1 MSLDF
6 IDAVNIP
13 KIQATFLKDV
23 YIIHKNQYKDCTH
36 IYILFYRIF
45 ARHCGVTV
53 ATKDVKQNS
62 YQQQKGHLVALER

>member
-1 MSLDF
+1 MKIVPTF
-6 IDAVNIP
+6 I
-13 KIQATFLKDV
+13 FLS
-23 YIIHKNQYKDCTH
+23 
-36 IYILFYRIF
+36 YRIF